1 MTETRQRKAPR
12 LSIALP
18 VHVVGAGGEVTMTTV
33 DVSRG
38 GLFLHTMDPKPLSH
52 LIRLRID
59 PGDGEAEILG
69 HGVVVRV
76 VSPEAADRAGGEPG
90 MGVEF
95 YGFGG
100 DPRHRWEALLERLA
114 STSAESKRKSLTPLP
129 PQPLRCD
136 AVHKLPRRER
146 VLLLLHAENVEQLY
160 EICDIHLLAPAM
172 SVRTTVQLPVGSAV
186 DLRVSH
192 PLSRDVYDL
201 RGTVERAVGRGAAR
215 SLEVTLTPGVE
226 TRAETFR
233 NFILAGLPEEELSL
247 EVIDE

>member
-1 MTETRQRKAPR
+1 
-12 LSIALP
+12 
-18 VHVVGAGGEVTMTTV
+18 MTTV

-38 GLFLHTMDPKPLSH
+38 GLFLHTLDPKPLSH

-59 PGDGEAEILG
+59 PGDGGADILG

-76 VSPEAADRAGGEPG
+76 VSADEADRTGVEPG

-100 DPRHRWEALLERLA
+100 DPRHRWEALLERLSPA
-114 STSAESKRKSLTPLP
+114 GAESRRKSLTPLP
-129 PQPLRCD
+129 PQPIRCD
-136 AVHKLPRRER
+136 AVHKLPRREH

-160 EICDIHLLAPAM
+160 EICDIHLQAPAM
-172 SVRTTVQLPVGSAV
+172 CVRTPVQLPTGTAV

-201 RGTVERAVGRGAAR
+201 HGTVERVVGRDATR
-215 SLEVTLTPGVE
+215 SLEVTLTPGIE

-247 EVIDE
+247 EVIEE